1 MQLFIELNTVELQW
15 AQTLMAHS
23 PGLARNIVMIPTGH
37 FMDSWNYPWLRTIF
51 PCPKPFLAIE
61 TLLYICS

>member
-23 PGLARNIVMIPTGH
+23 PGLARNIVMIPTGR
-37 FMDSWNYPWLRTIF
+37 FMDSWNYPWLELF
-51 PCPKPFLAIE
+51 FLVPS
-61 TLLYICS
+61 LF